1 MGLHYECSARGD
13 QKKTQDPQELKSS
26 VSVSPLTWVLRLK
39 SGPLQERLG
48 SSAGAEC
55 ALNCRASTPVPG
67 WFNFKRT
74 QKEILQSCVLQQ
86 GC

>member
-39 SGPLQERLG
+39 LG

>member
-39 SGPLQERLG
+39 LG
-48 SSAGAEC
+48 SSAGATRV
-55 ALNCRASTPVPG
+55 LCRS
-67 WFNFKRT
+67 RMR
-74 QKEILQSCVLQQ
+74 S
-86 GC
+86 